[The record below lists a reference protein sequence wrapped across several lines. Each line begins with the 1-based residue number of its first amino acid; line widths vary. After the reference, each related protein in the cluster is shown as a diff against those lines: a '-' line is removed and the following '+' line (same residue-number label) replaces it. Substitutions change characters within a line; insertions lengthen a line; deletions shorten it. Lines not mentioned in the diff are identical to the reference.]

1 LDIIQLLPDSVANQ
15 IAAGEVI
22 QRPASVIKELV
33 ENAVD
38 AGARRIDVIILDAGR
53 TSLQVAD
60 DGKGMSETDARLAFE
75 RHATSKIRQAADLFT
90 LTTMG
95 FRGEALPSIAAVS
108 QVELQ
113 TRTAEQ
119 ELGTHLI
126 LEGSKVISQEPAAC
140 PVGANFLVKN
150 LFFNVPARRKFLKSN
165 QTELSNIMSEMERI
179 VLVHP
184 DIAFTLTHNGTPL
197 FSLTPSS
204 SKQRIAAV
212 FGQKLAD
219 KLLPVEVE
227 TPMVT
232 VRGFVGKPEAS
243 RKRGAQQF
251 FFVNDRYMRHPYFHR
266 AVQEAFAQ
274 LIPVDEQVPYFLYFT
289 VPPAEIDVNIH
300 PTKTEIKFENEQAIW
315 QILLAAI
322 RESLGRFNAVPSIDF
337 DTEGRPADIP
347 VYNPIATT
355 GRQPSAPRVEVNT
368 AFNPFDTRSEASAY
382 NRPAAPRNWEMLYAG
397 ASKASG
403 HSGAFGL
410 PEDSELPEDSGLSRD
425 PSGLSND
432 SSDILPLSVSDHSA
446 DHFQYRAQYIVTAVQ
461 SGLMFIDQ
469 HRAHIRI
476 LYDRYLAQMATA
488 PLPSQRLLFP
498 DVVQLSATDLAM
510 LEGLQPQL
518 RQLGM
523 EVTPTE
529 GMSVAVAAIPTG
541 LEGVE
546 PQRLLLDL
554 LAAAADEATLPTLQ
568 IHGRLALTLARAAAI
583 PVGQVLSLIEMQD
596 LVAQLFATQT
606 PNFTPDGHTV
616 LTILPQDNIDKLFK

>member
-1 LDIIQLLPDSVANQ
+1 MDLIQLLPDSVANQ

-22 QRPASVIKELV
+22 QRPASVVKELV

-38 AGARRIDVIILDAGR
+38 AGAHRIDVIIVEAGR
-53 TSLQVAD
+53 TSLQVVD

-119 ELGTHLI
+119 DLGTHLI
-126 LEGSKVISQEPAAC
+126 LEASKVVSQEPAAC
-140 PVGANFLVKN
+140 PLGANFLVKN

-165 QTELSNIMSEMERI
+165 QTELSNITSEMERI

-184 DIAFTLTHNGTPL
+184 DIAFTLTNNGATL
-197 FSLTPSS
+197 LTLTPSS
-204 SKQRIAAV
+204 TKQRIAAV
-212 FGQKLAD
+212 FGQRLAD
-219 KLLPVEVE
+219 KLLTVEVE
-227 TPMVT
+227 TPMAT
-232 VRGFVGKPEAS
+232 IRGFVGSPESA

-251 FFVNDRYMRHPYFHR
+251 FFVNERYMRHPYFHR

-274 LIPVDEQVPYFLYFT
+274 LIPTDEQVPYFLYFT

-322 RESLGRFNAVPSIDF
+322 REALGRFNAVPTIDF

-347 VYNPIATT
+347 VFNPSSTT
-355 GRQPSAPRVEVNT
+355 SPLKAPAVKVNT
-368 AFNPFDTRSEASAY
+368 SYNPFDTPASRAEHHQS
-382 NRPAAPRNWEMLYAG
+382 APRGWETLYTGLPG
-397 ASKASG
+397 ASGKNGNSG
-403 HSGAFGL
+403 ESGIPGNTRDSL
-410 PEDSELPEDSGLSRD
+410 PEQ
-425 PSGLSND
+425 
-432 SSDILPLSVSDHSA
+432 SDLTSLFPDVSPSA
-446 DHFQYRAQYIVTAVQ
+446 DHFQYRAQFIVTAVQ

-476 LYDRYLAQMATA
+476 LFDRYLAQMSAA

-498 DVVQLSATDLAM
+498 DIIQLSATDLAQ
-510 LEGLQPQL
+510 LQELLPQL
-518 RQLGM
+518 QQLGL
-523 EVTPTE
+523 EVNSL
-529 GMSVAVAAIPTG
+529 GGDSVSVAAIPTG
-541 LEGVE
+541 LEGVD
-546 PQRLLLDL
+546 PARLLQDL
-554 LAAAADEATLPTLQ
+554 LAAAADEVTLPTLQ

-583 PVGQVLSLIEMQD
+583 PVGQVLSLFEMQD

-606 PNFTPDGHTV
+606 PNFTPDGKTV
-616 LTILPQDNIDKLFK
+616 LSILPQDQIDKLFK

>member
-1 LDIIQLLPDSVANQ
+1 MDIIQLLPDSVANQ

-53 TSLQVAD
+53 TSLQVVD

-410 PEDSELPEDSGLSRD
+410 PEDSELPEDSGLSGD

-498 DVVQLSATDLAM
+498 DVVQLSATNLAM

>member
-1 LDIIQLLPDSVANQ
+1 MDIIQLLPDSVANQ

-53 TSLQVAD
+53 TSLQVVD

-397 ASKASG
+397 VSKASG

-410 PEDSELPEDSGLSRD
+410 PEDSEFPEDSGLSGD

-498 DVVQLSATDLAM
+498 DVVQLSATNLAM